1 MADPMKPAAD
11 CQSSNFQRRDRAF
24 EPAHARLPR

>member
-1 MADPMKPAAD
+1 LADPNK
-11 CQSSNFQRRDRAF
+11 SVSNSQPLNSQRRDRAF